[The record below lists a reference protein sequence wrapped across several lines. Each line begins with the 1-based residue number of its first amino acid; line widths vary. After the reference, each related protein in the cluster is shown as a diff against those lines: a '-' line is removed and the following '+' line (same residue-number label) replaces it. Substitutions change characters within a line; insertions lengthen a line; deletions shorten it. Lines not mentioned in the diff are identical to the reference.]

1 MTLTE
6 EDIAFHF
13 QLGKA
18 ITEWANVE
26 NTLRSIL
33 CACFDKG
40 EGNINWNSLSVG
52 LFSID
57 AFRAKMDFVEGTVL
71 RRFPEHEK
79 RWLAIVKRARGDS
92 SLRNKLAHWS
102 VKEYPESSAG
112 RRFVLIP
119 WTFPKPKKKTKKPI
133 PPAGSLG
140 LRDVY
145 KMRAEFIALA
155 ISLYNF
161 FCLLQGNQEPHEAYL
176 EQPTNPPSIAK
187 LRTQILEGLVR
198 QLQPFKEKS

>member
-1 MTLTE
+1 MTPTE
-6 EDIAFHF
+6 EDIVFHF

-40 EGNINWNSLSVG
+40 ESNINWNSLSVG

-71 RRFPEHEK
+71 RRYPEHKEK
-79 RWLAIVKRARGDS
+79 WSALVKRARSDS
-92 SLRNKLAHWS
+92 ASRNKLAHWS
-102 VKEYPESSAG
+102 VKEYPESTPG

-119 WTFPKPKKKTKKPI
+119 WTYPKPKKKTKKPM
-133 PPAGSLG
+133 PPDGSLG

-145 KMRAEFIALA
+145 KMRLEFIALA
-155 ISLYNF
+155 TSLYNF
-161 FCLLQGNQEPHEAYL
+161 FCLLQEGQEPLEAYL
-176 EQPTNPPSIAK
+176 EQPMNPPPIAT
-187 LRTQILEGLVR
+187 LRDQILEGLAR
-198 QLQPFKEKS
+198 QLQSSEKKS

>member
-1 MTLTE
+1 MTPAE
-6 EDIAFHF
+6 EDIVFHF

-57 AFRAKMDFVEGTVL
+57 AFRAKMDFVEGAVL

-79 RWLAIVKRARGDS
+79 QWSALVKRARGDS
-92 SLRNKLAHWS
+92 AMRNKLAHWS
-102 VKEYPESSAG
+102 VKEFPESSAG

-145 KMRAEFIALA
+145 KIRAEFIALA
-155 ISLYNF
+155 IALYNF
-161 FCLLQGNQEPHEAYL
+161 FCLLQSDQEPHEAYL
-176 EQPTNPPSIAK
+176 EQPMNPPPITK
-187 LRTQILEGLVR
+187 LRDQIFGGLVR
-198 QLQPFKEKS
+198 QLQPLRKVS

>member
-1 MTLTE
+1 MTLAE
-6 EDIAFHF
+6 EEIAFHY

-18 ITEWANVE
+18 ITAWADVE

-40 EGNINWNSLSVG
+40 DKNINWNSLSVG

-71 RRFPEHEK
+71 RRFPEHKE
-79 RWLAIVKRARGDS
+79 RWNALVKRTRGDS
-92 SLRNKLAHWS
+92 ASRNKLAHWS
-102 VKEYPESSAG
+102 VKEYPDSSAG

-119 WTFPKPKKKTKKPI
+119 WVFPKPKNKTKRPI
-133 PPAGSLG
+133 PPGGSLG

-145 KMRAEFIALA
+145 KTRTEFIALA

-161 FCLLQGNQEPHEAYL
+161 FCLLQGDEEPHEASL
-176 EQPTNPPSIAK
+176 EQPTNPPQIAK
-187 LRTQILEGLVR
+187 LRAQILEGLAR
-198 QLQPFKEKS
+198 QLQPSAKKP

>member
-1 MTLTE
+1 MTPAE
-6 EDIAFHF
+6 EDIVFHF

-40 EGNINWNSLSVG
+40 ENSINWNSLSVG

-57 AFRAKMDFVEGTVL
+57 AFRAKMDFVEGAVL
-71 RRFPEHEK
+71 RRYPKHKEK
-79 RWLAIVKRARGDS
+79 WGALVKRARSDS
-92 SLRNKLAHWS
+92 GLRNKLAHWS
-102 VKEYPESSAG
+102 VKEYPQSTPG

-119 WTFPKPKKKTKKPI
+119 WTYPKPKKKTKKPM
-133 PPAGSLG
+133 PPDGSLG

-145 KMRAEFIALA
+145 KMRLEFIALA
-155 ISLYNF
+155 TALYNF
-161 FCLLQGNQEPHEAYL
+161 FCLLQEGQEPLEAYL
-176 EQPTNPPSIAK
+176 EQPMNPPPIAT
-187 LRTQILEGLVR
+187 LRAQILEGLAH
-198 QLQPFKEKS
+198 QLQPSEKKT

>member
-1 MTLTE
+1 MTPAE

-18 ITEWANVE
+18 IAEWANVE

-33 CACFDKG
+33 CACFDRG

-57 AFRAKMDFVEGTVL
+57 AFRAKMDFVEGAVL
-71 RRFPEHEK
+71 RRFPEHKE
-79 RWLAIVKRARGDS
+79 RWSALVKRARGDS
-92 SLRNKLAHWS
+92 SSRNKLAHWS
-102 VKEYPESSAG
+102 VKEYPESTAG

-119 WTFPKPKKKTKKPI
+119 WTYPKPKMKTKKPI
-133 PPAGSLG
+133 PPSGSLG

-161 FCLLQGNQEPHEAYL
+161 CCLLQGDQEPLEAHL
-176 EQPTNPPSIAK
+176 EQPKNPPPIEN
-187 LRTQILEGLVR
+187 LRTQILEGLAH
-198 QLQPFKEKS
+198 QLQPSK